1 MKRFVLLTVV
11 VYAVIQLQIFSTGN
25 TIMHSSFVTHFHMVS
40 ITSPVNSLDLNV
52 MFVVPIFSSINLG
65 GSLPVTSKIA
75 WCYTE

>member
-1 MKRFVLLTVV
+1 
-11 VYAVIQLQIFSTGN
+11 
-25 TIMHSSFVTHFHMVS
+25 MHSSFASHFHMVS

-65 GSLPVTSKIA
+65 GSLPMTSKIA